1 MRDTFAP
8 EALMRQCAVPLANLN
23 FFSLH
28 NSITWQDLRGHFS
41 GQLLPCDAI
50 TFTVYSGHVPRLR

>member
-23 FFSLH
+23 FFSLV
-28 NSITWQDLRGHFS
+28 NSITWQDLPRQFS
-41 GQLLPCDAI
+41 GQLRPCDAI
-50 TFTVYSGHVPRLR
+50 TCTVYSGHVPRMR